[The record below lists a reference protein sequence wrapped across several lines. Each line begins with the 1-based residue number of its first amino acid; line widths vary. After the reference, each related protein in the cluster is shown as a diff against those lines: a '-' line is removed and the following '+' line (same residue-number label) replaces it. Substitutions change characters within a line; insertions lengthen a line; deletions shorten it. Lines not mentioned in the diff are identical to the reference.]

1 MLLIL
6 LNFFAKWIGKRMLK
20 ENVYYLTLGNINFG
34 VQFQSPLTLHQYFSD
49 FCKLRGDMDTQEI
62 ISVSS
67 EEIAD
72 RKKDFGSEPF
82 TEFNLLLEHFC
93 NQLLPYDRCLFHSVG
108 ICADNQAWLITAPS
122 GTGKS
127 TQYRNW
133 KALFGDEV
141 QLICGD
147 KPILEF
153 QNSGDIIVHP
163 SPWRGKERWRGS
175 SPAKLSGVV
184 YLEQGLYN
192 EISLMSASDAL
203 VPLYTQFLYQPETE
217 TQLRQVASM
226 LDRMVSQIPV
236 WKLVNTGDKASARL
250 TYDTICGKKGS

>member
-1 MLLIL
+1 MLEE
-6 LNFFAKWIGKRMLK
+6 NF
-20 ENVYYLTLGNINFG
+20 YHLTLSNINFK
-34 VQFQSPLTLHQYFSD
+34 VKFQHPLTLPQYFLS
-49 FCKLRGDMDTQEI
+49 FCKQSGNMDTREI
-62 ISVSS
+62 ISVPS
-67 EEIAD
+67 EEIAN
-72 RKKDFGSEPF
+72 RKKDFGNESF

-93 NQLLPYDRCLFHSVG
+93 NLFLPYDRCLFHSVA
-108 ICADNQAWLITAPS
+108 ICVDDRAWLITAPS

-141 QLICGD
+141 RLICGD

-203 VPLYTQFLYQPETE
+203 VPLYTQFLYRPETE

>member
-1 MLLIL
+1 MLEEK
-6 LNFFAKWIGKRMLK
+6 F
-20 ENVYYLTLGNINFG
+20 YQLTLSNINFK
-34 VQFQSPLTLHQYFSD
+34 VKFQHPLTLSQYFSD
-49 FCKLRGDMDTQEI
+49 FCKLSGDIDAREM

-67 EEIAD
+67 EEIYN
-72 RKKDFGSEPF
+72 RKEDFGSESF

-93 NQLLPYDRCLFHSVG
+93 NRLLPYDRCLFHSVA
-108 ICADNQAWLITAPS
+108 ICVDDRAWLITAPS

-141 QLICGD
+141 RLICGD

-153 QNSGDIIVHP
+153 QDFGDIIVHP

-175 SPAKLSGVV
+175 DPAKLAGVV

-192 EISLMSASDAL
+192 EISPMAVPDAV

-217 TQLRQVASM
+217 TQLRQAASM
-226 LDRMVSQIPV
+226 LDRILRQVPV
-236 WKLVNTGDKASARL
+236 WKLINTGDLESARL
-250 TYDTICGKKGS
+250 TYDTICAWKG

>member
-1 MLLIL
+1 
-6 LNFFAKWIGKRMLK
+6 MLK
-20 ENVYYLTLGNINFG
+20 SIFNYITLGCINFK
-34 VQFQSPLTLHQYFSD
+34 VQFQSPLTLPQYFSD

-67 EEIAD
+67 KEIAD

-93 NQLLPYDRCLFHSVG
+93 NRLLPYDCCLFHSVA
-108 ICADNQAWLITAPS
+108 ICVDDSAWLITAPS

-133 KALFGDEV
+133 KALFGDKV
-141 QLICGD
+141 RLICGD

-153 QNSGDIIVHP
+153 QSSGDIIVHP
-163 SPWRGKERWRGS
+163 SPWRGKERWPGS
-175 SPAKLSGVV
+175 SPAKLAGIV
-184 YLEQGLYN
+184 YLEQG
-192 EISLMSASDAL
+192 SLNSIRPMSVSEAV
-203 VPLYTQFLYQPETE
+203 VPLYTQILYQPETE
-217 TQLRQVASM
+217 RELRQAGSM
-226 LDRMVSQIPV
+226 LERILQQIPV
-236 WKLVNTGDKASARL
+236 WKLVNTGDQASARL

>member
-1 MLLIL
+1 
-6 LNFFAKWIGKRMLK
+6 MLK
-20 ENVYYLTLGNINFG
+20 ENFNRITLGNINFN
-34 VQFQSPLTLHQYFSD
+34 VQFQSPLTFSRYFSG
-49 FCKLRGDMDTQEI
+49 FCKQGSDKDSGDI
-62 ISVSS
+62 ISVSL
-67 EEIAD
+67 EEIAN
-72 RKKDFGSEPF
+72 RKQDLGGESF

-93 NQLLPYDRCLFHSVG
+93 NLFLPYDRCLFHSVA
-108 ICADNQAWLITAPS
+108 ICVDDRAFLITAPS

-141 QLICGD
+141 RLICGD

-203 VPLYTQFLYQPETE
+203 VPLYTQFLYQ
-217 TQLRQVASM
+217 
-226 LDRMVSQIPV
+226 
-236 WKLVNTGDKASARL
+236 
-250 TYDTICGKKGS
+250 